1 MSKVADDNNSLS
13 PLELY
18 LSKFSTPP
26 SVSYEDIADS
36 PRGKIVHIE
45 TERFIASSLYS
56 SKKTYDEYSENIQQ
70 LYKLT
75 FADPIVMEKFVI
87 GTARTPEPFQ
97 FQGLVN
103 SQSMRWEKGY
113 PFAAFMVTD
122 KETDTVVGY
131 EVIGNTG
138 IDNTGE
144 LVYLFNKHYHRS
156 ETIQNVGYENVGALC
171 LVYGESLFKA
181 KKKVNQTYNEEKQ
194 KFDYGSEFIKLQ
206 ATARDDNLASKRILE
221 KIGCKYIKDDFKF
234 EHNNHV
240 FEREYTEITV
250 VQEVGNSFYDNS
262 ITMGL
267 MGEELMASN
276 VVHSNCCFIW

>member
-87 GTARTPEPFQ
+87 GT
-97 FQGLVN
+97 
-103 SQSMRWEKGY
+103 
-113 PFAAFMVTD
+113 
-122 KETDTVVGY
+122 
-131 EVIGNTG
+131 
-138 IDNTGE
+138 
-144 LVYLFNKHYHRS
+144 
-156 ETIQNVGYENVGALC
+156 
-171 LVYGESLFKA
+171 
-181 KKKVNQTYNEEKQ
+181 
-194 KFDYGSEFIKLQ
+194 
-206 ATARDDNLASKRILE
+206 
-221 KIGCKYIKDDFKF
+221 
-234 EHNNHV
+234 
-240 FEREYTEITV
+240 RE
-250 VQEVGNSFYDNS
+250 
-262 ITMGL
+262 
-267 MGEELMASN
+267 
-276 VVHSNCCFIW
+276 